1 MTYEPT
7 DSEFTIDPRGF
18 LIERTTIAGE
28 EVLIHYRDIP
38 ESDITTLHGIRL
50 TTPLRTVIDLA
61 SDVDNDHLG
70 LMVRDCLD
78 RGLFTIDEALLR
90 TAQPDMHDD
99 PGAQALRAFLT
110 QP

>member
-18 LIERTTIAGE
+18 LIERTTINGE
-28 EVLIHYRDIP
+28 DVIRHYRDIP

-61 SDVDNDHLG
+61 PAVDDDHLA
-70 LMVRDCLD
+70 LMVHDCLD
-78 RGLFTIDEALLR
+78 RRLFTIDEALIR
-90 TAQPDMHDD
+90 TAQPDMDDD
-99 PGAQALRAFLT
+99 PGAQALRALLT
-110 QP
+110 